1 MKAIN
6 QTESRAIA
14 ALLTETINCFSRK
27 PELTGAALVKSLGK
41 RQRWFDPALL
51 RAYVKLTA

>member
-1 MKAIN
+1 MKAIT
-6 QTESRAIA
+6 QTESRALA

-27 PELTGAALVKSLGK
+27 PELTGAALVRSLGK

-51 RAYVKLTA
+51 KAYIKLSA